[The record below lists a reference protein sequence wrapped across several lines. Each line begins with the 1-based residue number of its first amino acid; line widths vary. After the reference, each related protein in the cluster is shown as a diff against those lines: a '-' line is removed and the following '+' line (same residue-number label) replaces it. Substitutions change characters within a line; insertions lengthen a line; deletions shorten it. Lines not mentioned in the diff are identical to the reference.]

1 MLTEVH
7 TEESPAD
14 ELQNVLL
21 IQTKTTNVGTPQIC
35 LLPRDVIK
43 RGRCAKSH
51 LHTHHITEP
60 SECQKVQELV
70 PVSTHT
76 LEQREPRHGQDNSF
90 VQPAEAER
98 QAQSCVI
105 LTLTGSVHL
114 PSWASSHA
122 VSTPGC
128 PESCKHRIRGSITV
142 IRCEVTQ

>member
-1 MLTEVH
+1 MLTKVH

-21 IQTKTTNVGTPQIC
+21 IQTKATNVGTPHIC

-43 RGRCAKSH
+43 RGRWAKSH

-76 LEQREPRHGQDNSF
+76 LEHGQDNSF
-90 VQPAEAER
+90 VQPAEAEG

-105 LTLTGSVHL
+105 LTLTSSVHL
-114 PSWASSHA
+114 PSWASSHTM
-122 VSTPGC
+122 STPGC
-128 PESCKHRIRGSITV
+128 PESRKHRIMGSITV
-142 IRCEVTQ
+142 IRREVTQ